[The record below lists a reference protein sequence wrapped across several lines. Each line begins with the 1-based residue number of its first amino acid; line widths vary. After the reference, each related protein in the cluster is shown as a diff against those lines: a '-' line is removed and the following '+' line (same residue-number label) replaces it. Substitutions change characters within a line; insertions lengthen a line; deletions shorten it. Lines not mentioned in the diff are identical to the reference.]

1 MRRQEPVCS
10 GLTKVLAMPRKK
22 ILVFILIVGLWA
34 GTAQPNDGE
43 DKTSLKL
50 NAEQQQAKEE
60 GMRLWGLHEWID
72 MQPPLEEAAGAG
84 DVEAIYYLG
93 EANRLLDRGMSREAI
108 DWYHRA
114 AQGGD
119 PHAML
124 RLEHGMICKLA
135 DICPEKYEAWVDKA
149 LEQELPKAEHGD
161 PIAMSTLFDVYNM
174 LGEPRTALDWLERAA
189 EAGNPEAQDWLG
201 TITQERSGEWPPQLK
216 DVEAA
221 EPWFRKAA
229 EQGYAP
235 AIYNLVGNLIRQE
248 KMEAAWN
255 WVVEGSERG
264 HIRKRITYGFCHLA
278 PGELIDY
285 CYPDEPDP
293 VKGWAIL
300 HALYEETR
308 ASTAESL
315 LERYGERLSD
325 EEIAEAEELAE
336 DWLNR
341 EPPLSYFPPK
351 YGL

>member
-1 MRRQEPVCS
+1 MA
-10 GLTKVLAMPRKK
+10 VLMAVAATSA
-22 ILVFILIVGLWA
+22 LSSA
-34 GTAQPNDGE
+34 GTASE
-43 DKTSLKL
+43 L
-50 NAEQQQAKEE
+50 NEEARQAKEE
-60 GMRLWGLHEWID
+60 GMRLYGIRWRSVAINH
-72 MQPPLEEAAGAG
+72 LEKAAEAG
-84 DVEAIYYLG
+84 DVESMYTLG
-93 EANRLLDRGMSREAI
+93 EIYRFMDRGMSREAI

-124 RLEHGMICKLA
+124 RLERGMICELA
-135 DICPEKYEAWVDKA
+135 NICPEEHDAWVDKA
-149 LEQELPKAEHGD
+149 LGQELPKAEEGD
-161 PIAMSTLFDVYNM
+161 TEAMIALRSIYAVLENGD
-174 LGEPRTALDWLERAA
+174 TAEQWLRRAA
-189 EAGNPEAQDWLG
+189 EAGNPHAQDWWARS
-201 TITQERSGEWPPQLK
+201 IQNRSGELPPPLE
-216 DVEAA
+216 DVQAA

-229 EQGYAP
+229 ELGYAP

-315 LERYGERLSD
+315 LERYRERLSD
-325 EEIAEAEELAE
+325 EKIAEAEELAE
-336 DWLNR
+336 EWLNR
-341 EPPLSYFPPK
+341 DPPLSYFPPK